1 MRSRSGAARVLASPS
16 TPLGRFEDTV
26 VVRVHPLKLGSRPL
40 RRALL
45 GTLNVL
51 LSREVAGG

>member
-1 MRSRSGAARVLASPS
+1 MLASPS

-26 VVRVHPLKLGSRPL
+26 VVRVHPLELAGCPP

-45 GTLNVL
+45 GTLDVL